1 MKNSKIKVIVTGVT
15 GMVGEGVMH
24 ECLLSPYVE
33 EVLVISRRPSG
44 KSHPKLKEI
53 ILTDFYQTEELEE
66 LVKGYDACYFCLGV
80 TSIGKN
86 EAEYTKLTY
95 DLTLGFAKSL
105 EKNNPQLTFVYVS
118 GKSTDSTE
126 KGNLMW
132 ARVKGKTE
140 NDLAKLKFKAAFAFR
155 PGMIHPTPGLQHA
168 LPFYKYINWM
178 YPFLRWA
185 APNMV
190 CTMKEL
196 GQAMIAVTLLG
207 YDKSAVEVADI
218 VHLSKVLEEK

>member
-24 ECLLSPYVE
+24 ECLLSPHVE

-53 ILTDFYQTEELEE
+53 ILKDFYQTEELEDQ
-66 LVKGYDACYFCLGV
+66 VKGYDACYFCLGV

-105 EKNNPQLTFVYVS
+105 EKHNPELTFVYVS

-126 KGNLMW
+126 KGSLMW

-140 NDLAKLKFKAAFAFR
+140 NDLKKLHFKSAYAFR
-155 PGMIHPTPGLQHA
+155 PGMIHPIPGLQHA

-178 YPFLRWA
+178 YPFLRWV

-190 CTMKEL
+190 CTLKEL
-196 GQAMIAVTLLG
+196 GQAMLAVTIQG
-207 YDKSAVEVADI
+207 YDKTTIEVADI
-218 VHLSKVLEEK
+218 VHLAKVLEEE

>member
-15 GMVGEGVMH
+15 GMVGEGVLQ
-24 ECLLSPYVE
+24 ECLLSPHVE

-53 ILTDFYQTEELEE
+53 ILKDFYQTEELQDQ
-66 LVKGYDACYFCLGV
+66 VKGYDACYFCLGV

-86 EAEYTKLTY
+86 EAVYTRLTY
-95 DLTLGFAKSL
+95 DLTLGFAKSI
-105 EKNNPQLTFVYVS
+105 EKNNPELTFIYVS

-126 KGNLMW
+126 KGSLMW

-140 NDLAKLKFKAAFAFR
+140 NDLRKLRFKAAYAFR
-155 PGMIHPTPGLQHA
+155 PGMLHPTEGLQHA

-190 CTMKEL
+190 CTLKEL
-196 GQAMIAVTLLG
+196 GQAMIAVTIHG
-207 YDKSAVEVADI
+207 YDKTAIEVADI
-218 VHLSKVLEEK
+218 VRLSKVLKDE